1 MVEPAESES
10 QQQGTQQPEEPTQA
24 ASGTAQIA
32 KTDSQSD
39 ETGVAIPS
47 PPSNIPS
54 EKGLVLKANVR
65 ERTWIRV
72 FVDNKEP
79 KDYVFQP
86 GSKPEWRAEKGFEL
100 LIGNAGGVEL
110 GLEGAEM
117 KTPGKKGQVIR
128 LNIPE
133 GYERRNKNN

>member
-1 MVEPAESES
+1 MKRRSQSPNSRVANNRGNLLRPHPESRRL
-10 QQQGTQQPEEPTQA
+10 P
-24 ASGTAQIA
+24 
-32 KTDSQSD
+32 KTDSRSD
-39 ETGVAIPS
+39 EAEVTAPS
-47 PPSNIPS
+47 PPSNIPG
-54 EKGLVLKANVR
+54 EKALVLKAKVK

-86 GSKPEWRAEKGFEL
+86 GSTPEWKAEKGFEL

-110 GLEGAEM
+110 GLEGTEM
-117 KTPGKKGQVIR
+117 KTHGKKGQVIR

-133 GYERRNKNN
+133 GYERRSKKN